1 MPRKPRK
8 RKEMP
13 KHGQR
18 VLEFV
23 EAYQKL
29 FGQSPSYE
37 TIAGSLG
44 LSSKSNMHRIVHEL
58 RSRGYLT
65 VKPHAMYSIKLVDKT
80 MEKVYAAIV

>member
-1 MPRKPRK
+1 MPRKPRR

-13 KHGQR
+13 NHGQK
-18 VLEFV
+18 VLAFV

-37 TIAGSLG
+37 EIAKGIG
-44 LSSKSNMHRIVHEL
+44 LTSKSNVHRIVHEL
-58 RSRGYLT
+58 KSRGHLT
-65 VKPHAMYSIKLVDKT
+65 VKPHAMYSIKLVDRT